1 MTENDCR
8 FRSGGREYLLCGPI
22 GNDIAEQA
30 LQGLEYQI
38 LEENYRKDKKRIA
51 DPPVSSHKGT
61 EQLERRTLQR
71 GHDEKIIAAG
81 EVIEDCRRRDDD
93 AKVQNGIPQVTDG
106 GMKPAGKKKSKR
118 VKHQHSVPD
127 EAVDAHEIPERIC
140 GPVREDQC
148 TDCPG
153 HQQYKP
159 DFTESPPKREKPLRQ
174 KCLQQIDENGEAA
187 QVKRQVG
194 QTHAVN
200 RKQKKIPEKI
210 SGKKR
215 QGGCF

>member
-1 MTENDCR
+1 MAENDCR
-8 FRSGGREYLLCGPI
+8 FRPDGREYLFCGPI
-22 GNDIAEQA
+22 GNDIAEPA
-30 LQGLEYQI
+30 LQGPEYQI
-38 LEENYRKDKKRIA
+38 HEENHSKDKKCIA
-51 DPPVSSHKGT
+51 NPPVYSHPGI
-61 EQLERRTLQR
+61 EQLERRPLQR
-71 GHDEKIIAAG
+71 GHDEKIVAAG

-93 AKVQNGIPQVTDG
+93 AKIQNGIPQVTDG

-118 VKHQHSVPD
+118 VKYQDCMPD

-153 HQQYKP
+153 HQQYKT
-159 DFTESPPKREKPLRQ
+159 DFSESSPKRQEPLRQ
-174 KCLQQIDENGEAA
+174 KCLQQIDENSEAA
-187 QVKRQVG
+187 KVKRQVSK
-194 QTHAVN
+194 THAVN

-215 QGGCF
+215 QGSCF